1 MSAWAVSGV
10 NPDAP
15 RIVHLAAVVA
25 ASVACTVL
33 YIFDPSDGGLYPLC
47 PFRAVTGLYCP
58 GCGTLRAG
66 NRLLHGRVG
75 DALALNPL
83 TMLMVPVLLYLLA
96 SSAFVAA
103 GRTPLPRL
111 RVPTAWIWVLCF
123 VFLAFGVL
131 RNIPVYPLTVLA
143 P

>member
-1 MSAWAVSGV
+1 MSTWAVTGV

-15 RIVHLAAVVA
+15 RIVHLAAVIA
-25 ASVACTVL
+25 ASIACTVL

-75 DALALNPL
+75 DAFALNPI

-96 SSAFVAA
+96 SSALLAA

-111 RVPTAWIWVLCF
+111 RVPAAWIWVLCF

-131 RNIPVYPLTVLA
+131 RNIPIYPLTLLA